1 MDYRR
6 VYVPG
11 GTYFFTVVTYNR
23 RPILSTPEAVE
34 KLRKAF
40 RYTMDRFPFAIV
52 ASVILP
58 DHMHFIWALPPQFRD
73 YSTCWRL
80 IKSHF
85 TRNWQPR
92 GVTSVLASRQKKG
105 EADVWQRRFWEHM
118 IRDDADL
125 SNHVEYIHYNPVKH
139 GLASSPAEWEYSS
152 FMKFVEEGLYAVNWG
167 GDGKIFKGNPWME

>member
-6 VYVPG
+6 VYVSG

-34 KLRKAF
+34 KLRNAF
-40 RYTMDRFPFAIV
+40 RYTMDRFPFIIV

-58 DHMHFIWALPPQFRD
+58 DHMHFIWALPPDTRD
-73 YSTCWRL
+73 YSTRWRM

-85 TRNWQPR
+85 TRNWHPR
-92 GVTSVLASRQKKG
+92 GAISASLSRQKKG

-118 IRDDADL
+118 IRDEVDL
-125 SNHVEYIHYNPVKH
+125 SNHVEYIHYNSVKH
-139 GLASSPAEWEYSS
+139 GLANSSADWEYSS
-152 FMKFVEEGLYAVNWG
+152 FKKYVQEGLYAENWG
-167 GDGKIFKGNPWME
+167 GDGKVFSGNPWME